1 MFDVFQQTTLPRAL
15 LVSVQLPDVPD
26 DRHEDSLAELA
37 RLVRTLGLEVV
48 GRETQ
53 RRPHFDASTYLGPG
67 KVAEVRDRLESDAAH
82 QPDWNYVVVVN
93 HEVTPSQARE
103 LSRAVGADVLD
114 RTAVILEIF
123 HRHARSREAR
133 VQVELVRLAYI
144 APRIRELQKGRNA
157 RQQGGIGGRGAG
169 ESYLELDRRK
179 VRDRIAEL
187 RDELARIETT
197 RTTQRTRRRDARR
210 VALVGYTNAGKSTL
224 MRGLTGSD
232 VHVADKLFAT
242 LDTTVR
248 SLHPEVRPRVLVSD
262 TVGFLRDLPHGLVAS
277 FKSTLDEA
285 LESSL
290 LLHVVDASDPAF
302 EDQMRT
308 TEGVLAE
315 IGAGDIPTRLV
326 FNKIDRIGEPE
337 RLAMLADGWPEAWR
351 LSALDPRGVAQ
362 AHAGIRAF
370 FEGVREEAW
379 VLLRH
384 DQGAIRAMLFADC
397 EVLEAR
403 YAEDGGR
410 FRVSA
415 HRATLARILAAAAG
429 NTDPNRE
436 NGGRS

>member
-1 MFDVFQQTTLPRAL
+1 MFDVFQQDSLPRAL
-15 LVSVQLPDVPD
+15 LVAVQLPDVGD
-26 DRHEDSLAELA
+26 DAFGTSLDELE
-37 RLVRTLGLEVV
+37 RLVRTLGLEVM

-67 KVAEVRDRLESDAAH
+67 KVAEVRERLEADAAD

-93 HEVTPSQARE
+93 HEITPSQARE
-103 LSRAVGADVLD
+103 LSKAVGAEVLD

-133 VQVELVRLAYI
+133 VQVELVRLAYV
-144 APRIRELQKGRNA
+144 APRIREMQKGRSA
-157 RQQGGIGGRGAG
+157 RQQGGIGGKGTG

-187 RDELARIETT
+187 RAELARIETG
-197 RTTQRTRRRDARR
+197 RVTQRSRRRDARR

-224 MRGLTGSD
+224 MRALTASE
-232 VHVADKLFAT
+232 VYVADKLFAT

-248 SLHPEVRPRVLVSD
+248 TLQPEVRPRILVSD

-308 TEGVLAE
+308 TDQVLAE
-315 IGAGDIPTRLV
+315 IGAGDIPTQLV
-326 FNKIDRIGEPE
+326 FNKVDRIDAPS
-337 RLAMLADGWPEAWR
+337 RRAMLADGWPDAWR
-351 LSALDPRGVAQ
+351 VSAHDPADVARV
-362 AHAGIRAF
+362 HAGITAF
-370 FEGVREEAW
+370 FQGALLESW
-379 VLLRH
+379 VSLRH
-384 DQGAIRAMLFADC
+384 DQGALRARMFDEC
-397 EVLEAR
+397 EVLESSYDA
-403 YAEDGGR
+403 DGGR
-410 FRVSA
+410 YRVRT
-415 HRATLARILAAAAG
+415 HRATLARLLAEADAK
-429 NTDPNRE
+429 DVD
-436 NGGRS
+436 